1 MLLTLTNRL
10 KLTTTESDVLRAAC
24 RLSKNLFNVGLYTVR
39 QYFFQERK
47 YLRYEGSYHLCKTNE
62 NYQLLATDIGQQ
74 TLKVVDR
81 AMNGFFKLLELK
93 NTGQY
98 NAPCVR
104 LPGYLSKDGFFP
116 LIIPIRTRDWVK
128 LPDKDWMYSVPMAR
142 AFKRHFGV
150 VSFQI
155 PERIRDKQVKEIR
168 ILPKYGAKF
177 FDVAYVYEQED
188 KLLEVGSGSIGIDL
202 GVGNL
207 ATCVT
212 TTGKAFIVDGKPLKA
227 RNQWYNKRNSRL
239 QSIKDTQGIEKL
251 TSQQANLLD
260 KRSHQVKDYLNKAV
274 RRIVDFC
281 LNEGI
286 GKVVVG
292 YNPGIKQD
300 TNMGTSAKSGPLR
313 YRNNQNFVQIP
324 YHTLRFKL
332 QSLCERVGIQYT
344 EQEESYTSKAS
355 ALDGDEVPSYN
366 ADNPQTYTFSGKRI
380 KRGLYRTKTGRLI
393 NSDANGALNILRK
406 HLNLSKAD
414 DCLLIGRCSGCVAQP
429 SRLDLEKPRLYCVS
443 N

>member
-10 KLTTTESDVLRAAC
+10 KLTKAQSDILRAAC
-24 RLSKNLFNVGLYTVR
+24 HLSKNLFNVGLYTVR
-39 QYFFQERK
+39 QYFFQQRRC
-47 YLRYEGSYHLCKTNE
+47 LRYEGSYHLCKTNE

-81 AMNGFFKLLELK
+81 AMSSFFKLLELK

-98 NAPCVR
+98 NAKVR
-104 LPGYLSKDGFFP
+104 LPGYLPKKGFFP
-116 LIIPIRTRDWVK
+116 LIIPIRARDWVK
-128 LPDKDWMYSVPMAR
+128 LSEKNWVYSIPMAR
-142 AFKRHFGV
+142 AFKRHIGT

-177 FDVAYVYEQED
+177 FDVAYVYEHKDELRQ
-188 KLLEVGSGSIGIDL
+188 VGNDAMGIDL

-212 TTGKAFIVDGKPLKA
+212 TTGKSFVIDGKPLKA
-227 RNQWYNKRNSRL
+227 RNQWYNKRNAL
-239 QSIKDTQGIEKL
+239 VQSIKDIQGIEKL
-251 TSQQANLLD
+251 TWQQANLLD
-260 KRSHQVKDYLNKAV
+260 KRTHQIKDYLNKTV
-274 RRIVDFC
+274 RRIVDLC
-281 LNEGI
+281 LSEGV

-300 TNMGTSAKSGPLR
+300 VNMGT
-313 YRNNQNFVQIP
+313 RNNQNFVQIP
-324 YHTLRFKL
+324 YHTLRCKL
-332 QSLCERVGIQYT
+332 QSLCQRVGIDYV

-355 ALDGDEVPSYN
+355 ALDGDDVPKFN
-366 ADNPQTYTFSGKRI
+366 ADNPQTYKFSGKRI

-414 DCLLIGRCSGCVAQP
+414 DYLLIGRCSGCVAQP
-429 SRLDLEKPRLYCVS
+429 LRLHLEKPLLYP
-443 N
+443 

>member
-10 KLTTTESDVLRAAC
+10 KLTKAESALLAC
-24 RLSKNLFNVGLYTVR
+24 ACHLSKNLFNVGVYTVR

-93 NTGQY
+93 SRGQY
-98 NAPCVR
+98 KAKIR
-104 LPGYLSKDGFFP
+104 LPGYLPKNGFFP
-116 LIIPIRTRDWVK
+116 LIIPIRPRDWVK
-128 LPDKDWMYSVPMAR
+128 LSYKNWVYSIPMAR
-142 AFKRHFGV
+142 AFKRHIGT
-150 VSFQI
+150 VSFPI
-155 PERIRDKQVKEIR
+155 PEQIRDKQVKEIR
-168 ILPKYGAKF
+168 ILPKYGARF

-188 KLLEVGSGSIGIDL
+188 ELRQVGSESLGIDL

-212 TTGKAFIVDGKPLKA
+212 TTGKSFVIDGKPLKA
-227 RNQWYNKRNSRL
+227 RNQWDNKRNARL
-239 QSIKDTQGIEKL
+239 QSIKDIQGIEKL
-251 TSQQANLLD
+251 TWQQANLLD
-260 KRSHQVKDYLNKAV
+260 KRSHQLKDYLNKAV

-281 LNEGI
+281 LSEGV
-286 GKVVVG
+286 GQVVVG

-300 TNMGTSAKSGPLR
+300 ANMGT
-313 YRNNQNFVQIP
+313 RNNQNFVQIP

-332 QSLCERVGIQYT
+332 QSLCERVGIDYL

-355 ALDGDEVPSYN
+355 ALDGDQVPKFN
-366 ADNPQTYTFSGKRI
+366 ADNPQTYKFSGKRI

-429 SRLDLEKPRLYCVS
+429 SRLDLEKPLLYPQG
-443 N
+443 

>member
-1 MLLTLTNRL
+1 
-10 KLTTTESDVLRAAC
+10 
-24 RLSKNLFNVGLYTVR
+24 
-39 QYFFQERK
+39 
-47 YLRYEGSYHLCKTNE
+47 LRYEGSYHLCKTNE

-81 AMNGFFKLLELK
+81 AMSSFFKLLELK

-98 NAPCVR
+98 NANVR
-104 LPGYLSKDGFFP
+104 LPEYLPKKGFFP
-116 LIIPIRTRDWVK
+116 LIIPIRARDWVK
-128 LPDKDWMYSVPMAR
+128 LSDKNWVYSIPMAR
-142 AFKRHFGV
+142 AFKRHIGT

-177 FDVAYVYEQED
+177 FDVAYVYEHED
-188 KLLEVGSGSIGIDL
+188 ELRQVGNNAMGIDL

-212 TTGKAFIVDGKPLKA
+212 TTGKSFVIDGKPLKA
-227 RNQWYNKRNSRL
+227 QNQWYNKRNALL
-239 QSIKDTQGIEKL
+239 QSIKDIQGIEKL
-251 TSQQANLLD
+251 TTQQANLLD
-260 KRSHQVKDYLNKAV
+260 KRSHQIKDYLNKTV

-281 LNEGI
+281 LSEGV
-286 GKVVVG
+286 GKVVLG

-300 TNMGTSAKSGPLR
+300 VNMGT
-313 YRNNQNFVQIP
+313 RNNQNFVQIP

-332 QSLCERVGIQYT
+332 QSLCERVGIDYV

-355 ALDGDEVPSYN
+355 ALDGDDVPKFN
-366 ADNPQTYTFSGKRI
+366 ADNPQTYKFSGQRI

-414 DCLLIGRCSGCVAQP
+414 DYLLIGRCSGCVAQP
-429 SRLDLEKPRLYCVS
+429 LRLHLEKPLLYP
-443 N
+443 

>member
-10 KLTTTESDVLRAAC
+10 KLTKAESDILRAAC
-24 RLSKNLFNVGLYTVR
+24 HLSKNLFNVGLYTVR

-81 AMNGFFKLLELK
+81 AMSGFFKLLELK
-93 NTGQY
+93 NRSQY
-98 NAPCVR
+98 NAKVR
-104 LPGYLSKDGFFP
+104 LPGYLPKNGFFP
-116 LIIPIRTRDWVK
+116 LIIPIRARDWVK
-128 LPDKDWMYSVPMAR
+128 LSDKNWLYSIPMAR
-142 AFKRHFGV
+142 AFKRHIGT

-168 ILPKYGAKF
+168 ILPKYGARF
-177 FDVAYVYEQED
+177 FDVAYVYEKED
-188 KLLEVGSGSIGIDL
+188 ELHQVGSESIGIDL

-212 TTGKAFIVDGKPLKA
+212 TTGKSFIIDGKPLKA
-227 RNQWYNKRNSRL
+227 RNQWYNKRNARL
-239 QSIKDTQGIEKL
+239 QSIKDIQGIEKL
-251 TSQQANLLD
+251 TLQQVLLLD
-260 KRSHQVKDYLNKAV
+260 KRSHQIKNYLNNAV

-281 LNEGI
+281 LREGV

-300 TNMGTSAKSGPLR
+300 INMGT
-313 YRNNQNFVQIP
+313 RNNQNFVQIP
-324 YHTLRFKL
+324 YHTLRCKL
-332 QSLCERVGIQYT
+332 QSLCERVGINYV

-355 ALDGDEVPSYN
+355 ALDGDDVPKFN
-366 ADNPQTYTFSGKRI
+366 ADNPQTYKFSGQRI

-414 DCLLIGRCSGCVAQP
+414 DYLLIGRCSGCVAQP
-429 SRLDLEKPRLYCVS
+429 SRLHLEKPLLYP
-443 N
+443 

>member
-1 MLLTLTNRL
+1 
-10 KLTTTESDVLRAAC
+10 
-24 RLSKNLFNVGLYTVR
+24 LFNVGLYTVR

-81 AMNGFFKLLELK
+81 AMSGFFKLLELK
-93 NTGQY
+93 NRSQY
-98 NAPCVR
+98 NAKVR
-104 LPGYLSKDGFFP
+104 LPGYLPKNGFFP
-116 LIIPIRTRDWVK
+116 LIIPIRARDWVK
-128 LPDKDWMYSVPMAR
+128 LSDKNWLYSIPMAR
-142 AFKRHFGV
+142 AFKRHIGT

-168 ILPKYGAKF
+168 ILPKYGARF
-177 FDVAYVYEQED
+177 FDVAYVYEKED
-188 KLLEVGSGSIGIDL
+188 ELHQVGSESIGIDL

-212 TTGKAFIVDGKPLKA
+212 TTGKSFIIDGKPLKA
-227 RNQWYNKRNSRL
+227 RNQWYNKRNARL
-239 QSIKDTQGIEKL
+239 QSIKDIQGIEKL
-251 TSQQANLLD
+251 TLQQVLLLD
-260 KRSHQVKDYLNKAV
+260 KRSHQIKNYLNKAV

-281 LNEGI
+281 LREGV

-300 TNMGTSAKSGPLR
+300 INMGT
-313 YRNNQNFVQIP
+313 RNNQNFVQIP
-324 YHTLRFKL
+324 YHTLRCKL
-332 QSLCERVGIQYT
+332 QSLCERVGINYV

-355 ALDGDEVPSYN
+355 ALDGDDVPKFN
-366 ADNPQTYTFSGKRI
+366 ADNPQTYKFSGQRI

-414 DCLLIGRCSGCVAQP
+414 DYLLIGRCSGCVAQP
-429 SRLDLEKPRLYCVS
+429 SRLHLEKPLLYP
-443 N
+443 

>member
-10 KLTTTESDVLRAAC
+10 KPTQTESDILRAAC
-24 RLSKNLFNVGLYTVR
+24 HLSKNLFNVGLYTVR

-74 TLKVVDR
+74 TLKIVDR
-81 AMNGFFKLLELK
+81 AMNGFFKMKELK
-93 NTGQY
+93 NSGQY
-98 NAPCVR
+98 NARVR
-104 LPGYLSKDGFFP
+104 LPGYLPKDGFFP
-116 LIIPIRTRDWVK
+116 LIIPIRHRDWAK
-128 LPDKDWMYSVPMAR
+128 LSDKGWVYSVPMAR
-142 AFKRHFGV
+142 AFKRHIGT
-150 VSFQI
+150 VSFPI
-155 PERIRDKQVKEIR
+155 PERVRDKQVKEIR

-188 KLLEVGSGSIGIDL
+188 ETQVVGTEVIGIDL

-212 TTGKAFIVDGKPLKA
+212 TTGKAFVIDGKPLKA
-227 RNQWYNKRNSRL
+227 RNQWYNKRNARL
-239 QSIKDTQGIEKL
+239 QSIKDIQGIEKL
-251 TSQQANLLD
+251 TLQQANLLD
-260 KRSHQVKDYLNKAV
+260 KRNHQIKDYLNKAV

-281 LNEGI
+281 LSEGV

-300 TNMGTSAKSGPLR
+300 ANMGT
-313 YRNNQNFVQIP
+313 RNNQNFVQIP
-324 YHTLRFKL
+324 YYILRCKL
-332 QSLCERVGIQYT
+332 QSLCERVGINYA

-355 ALDGDEVPSYN
+355 APDGDDIPSYN
-366 ADNPQTYTFSGKRI
+366 SDNRQTYSFSGKRI
-380 KRGLYRTKTGRLI
+380 SRGLYRTKTGQLI
-393 NSDANGALNILRK
+393 NADANGSLNILRK

-414 DCLLIGRCSGCVAQP
+414 DYLLIGRCSGCVAQP
-429 SRLDLEKPRLYCVS
+429 LRLNLEKPLLYPKG
-443 N
+443 

>member
-10 KLTTTESDVLRAAC
+10 KLTNTESDILRAAC

-47 YLRYEGSYHLCKTNE
+47 YLRYESSYHLCKTNE

-74 TLKVVDR
+74 TLKIVDR

-98 NAPCVR
+98 NVKVR
-104 LPGYLSKDGFFP
+104 LPGYLDRDGFFP
-116 LIIPIRTRDWVK
+116 LIVPVRARDWVK
-128 LPDKDWMYSVPMAR
+128 LSDKDWMYSVPMAR

-155 PERIRDKQVKEIR
+155 PERVRDKQVKEIR
-168 ILPKYGAKF
+168 ILPKYGARF

-188 KLLEVGSGSIGIDL
+188 EINQIGSEFMGIDL

-212 TTGKAFIVDGKPLKA
+212 TTGKAFIVGGKSLKA
-227 RNQWYNKRNSRL
+227 KNQWYNKRNARL
-239 QSIKDTQGIEKL
+239 ESIKDIQGFEKL
-251 TSQQANLLD
+251 TLQQANLLD
-260 KRSHQVKDYLNKAV
+260 KRSHQIKDYLNKAV
-274 RRIVDFC
+274 RRIVDLC
-281 LNEGI
+281 LSEGI

-300 TNMGTSAKSGPLR
+300 ANMGT
-313 YRNNQNFVQIP
+313 RNNQNFVQIP
-324 YHTLRFKL
+324 YHILRFKL
-332 QSLCERVGIQYT
+332 SSLCERVGIHYT

-355 ALDGDEVPSYN
+355 ALDGDDVPFYN
-366 ADNPQTYTFSGKRI
+366 ADNPQTYTFSGKRV

-414 DCLLIGRCSGCVAQP
+414 DYLLIGRCSGCVAQP
-429 SRLDLEKPRLYCVS
+429 LRLDLEKPLLYP
-443 N
+443 

>member
-10 KLTTTESDVLRAAC
+10 KLTKAESDILRAAC
-24 RLSKNLFNVGLYTVR
+24 HLSKNLFNVGLYTVR

-81 AMNGFFKLLELK
+81 AMSGFFKLLELK
-93 NTGQY
+93 NRSQY
-98 NAPCVR
+98 NAKVR
-104 LPGYLSKDGFFP
+104 LPGYLPKNGFFP
-116 LIIPIRTRDWVK
+116 LIIPIRARDWVK
-128 LPDKDWMYSVPMAR
+128 LSDKNWLYSIPMAR
-142 AFKRHFGV
+142 AFKRHIGT

-168 ILPKYGAKF
+168 ILPKYGARF
-177 FDVAYVYEQED
+177 FDVAYVYEKED
-188 KLLEVGSGSIGIDL
+188 ELHQVGSESIGIDL

-212 TTGKAFIVDGKPLKA
+212 TTGKSFIIDGKPLKA
-227 RNQWYNKRNSRL
+227 RNQWYNKRNARL
-239 QSIKDTQGIEKL
+239 QSIKDIQGIEKL
-251 TSQQANLLD
+251 TLQQVLLLD
-260 KRSHQVKDYLNKAV
+260 KRSHQIKNYLNKAV

-281 LNEGI
+281 LREGV

-300 TNMGTSAKSGPLR
+300 INMGT
-313 YRNNQNFVQIP
+313 RNNQNFVQIP
-324 YHTLRFKL
+324 YHTLRCKL
-332 QSLCERVGIQYT
+332 QSLCERVGINYV

-355 ALDGDEVPSYN
+355 ALDGDDVPKFN
-366 ADNPQTYTFSGKRI
+366 ADNPQTYKFSGQRI

-414 DCLLIGRCSGCVAQP
+414 DYLLIGRCSGCVAQP
-429 SRLDLEKPRLYCVS
+429 SRLHLEKPLLYP
-443 N
+443 